1 MPVERKVYTPR
12 WVAWFI
18 TVLMVIVV
26 AFSAYLALT
35 TPPKP
40 GEPPPYVI
48 LALVVP
54 VAILTCALV
63 WLSALRKLPAY
74 VIVEE

>member
-12 WVAWFI
+12 WVAWLI

-26 AFSAYLALT
+26 AFSAYLAFT
-35 TPPKP
+35 TAPRP

-48 LALVVP
+48 
-54 VAILTCALV
+54 
-63 WLSALRKLPAY
+63 
-74 VIVEE
+74 VEE